1 MKENKDALK
10 ALQEFVSP
18 DPLQSQKHTS
28 VNLFISFSLEIECH
42 LKTLFIQVHSG
53 DVFLY
58 LDAKYSNTTSVQS
71 EVAQPLLELA
81 VKLGIYSSDY
91 ASFTDMKNASQV
103 IPTKFQR
110 KAQKG
115 GQYVIA
121 SYSLQASLKRLVH
134 EALRVKSKL

>member
-1 MKENKDALK
+1 MSPGQQRLHSEPLSQEKRMKENKDALK

-58 LDAKYSNTTSVQS
+58 LDAKYSNTTSV
-71 EVAQPLLELA
+71 
-81 VKLGIYSSDY
+81 
-91 ASFTDMKNASQV
+91 
-103 IPTKFQR
+103 
-110 KAQKG
+110 
-115 GQYVIA
+115 
-121 SYSLQASLKRLVH
+121 
-134 EALRVKSKL
+134 